1 MNDND
6 SLADTVSI
14 KTEFEDPDREGRS
27 GVVNRGHVSNQGKL
41 CLSKKNRM
49 PRNLYIDV
57 TKIIK

>member
-41 CLSKKNRM
+41 WINEKTGCLK
-49 PRNLYIDV
+49 ID
-57 TKIIK
+57 T